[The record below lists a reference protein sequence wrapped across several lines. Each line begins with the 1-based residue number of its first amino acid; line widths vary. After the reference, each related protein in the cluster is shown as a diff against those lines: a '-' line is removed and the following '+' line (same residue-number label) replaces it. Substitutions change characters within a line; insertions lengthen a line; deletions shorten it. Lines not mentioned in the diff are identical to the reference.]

1 MTKLEEMHV
10 AAWMAYDA
18 IDDECADDPD
28 EVWVTWIGAWEDCCD
43 ELNKKHKEKTN
54 D

>member
-1 MTKLEEMHV
+1 MTRLEELKA

-18 IDDECADDPD
+18 LDDECADDPH
-28 EVWVTWIGAWEDCCD
+28 EVLCTWIDAWEDCCD
-43 ELNKKHKEKTN
+43 ELEKTQEENSN

>member
-1 MTKLEEMHV
+1 MTKLAELNA
-10 AAWMAYDA
+10 AAWMAYGA

-28 EVWVTWIGAWEDCCD
+28 EVWVTWIDAWEDCCD
-43 ELNKKHKEKTN
+43 ELRKTQKENSN